1 MYKWRI
7 TNIDN
12 TNAAIRIIMYMLS
25 VLILFKILLRSYSFF
40 SNFSS
45 FFMKKSPFVI
55 IFGLKYVVF
64 GLNYVNFTH
73 FKLILL
79 NIEPLFDFF
88 ALPLQCKYKKSFV
101 T

>member
-1 MYKWRI
+1 
-7 TNIDN
+7 
-12 TNAAIRIIMYMLS
+12 
-25 VLILFKILLRSYSFF
+25 
-40 SNFSS
+40 
-45 FFMKKSPFVI
+45 MKKSPFVI

-64 GLNYVNFTH
+64 GSNYVNFTH

-79 NIEPLFDFF
+79 NIEQLFDFF